1 MKQLNIPV
9 LVTELKKRIS
19 SNFLPEN
26 SPGLEEQQIYGIMLA
41 TIGASKSTN
50 FINVIES
57 IIKESVDDET
67 ISNAESA
74 VTFVRSKNKHNDLY
88 QLGSDI
94 VIEGINED
102 GLSRTQGPHTKVSE
116 KEYKGDIDFM
126 LYSLAASFVV
136 DFDYYINIR
145 DQLKHGDYISDIA
158 INSTIRIAASV
169 QTISELLE
177 QNTNQKIKILI
188 VDDEVRL
195 TRLLKL
201 TLVRTGKFEIRTENR
216 GSNTLNAAR
225 AFKPDLILLDVIMP
239 DMGGDEIARQIRDDA
254 ELCHTKIIFLTALLT
269 REETGN
275 TGKKIGDYMCL
286 AKPVRDDDLIYCID
300 KQISNLIAA

>member
-1 MKQLNIPV
+1 MKQLNISV

-19 SNFLPEN
+19 SNFLPGN
-26 SPGLEEQQIYGIMLA
+26 SPGLEEEQIYGIMLA
-41 TIGASKSTN
+41 TVGASKSTN

-67 ISNAESA
+67 ISTAESA
-74 VTFVRSKNKHNDLY
+74 VAFVRSKNKYNYLY
-88 QLGSDI
+88 QLESDI
-94 VIEGINED
+94 VIEGID
-102 GLSRTQGPHTKVSE
+102 DDDLSRTQGPHTKVSE
-116 KEYKGDIDFM
+116 KQCKRYVDFM
-126 LYSLAASFVV
+126 LYTLAASFVA

-145 DQLKHGDYISDIA
+145 DQLTHGDYISDIA
-158 INSTIRIAASV
+158 FNSVIRIVASI
-169 QTISELLE
+169 QTIFELIE
-177 QNTNQKIKILI
+177 QNIDQKIKILI

-195 TRLLKL
+195 SRLLKL

-216 GSNTLNAAR
+216 GSNALNAAR

-239 DMGGDEIARQIRDDA
+239 DMSGDKVAQQIRDDA

-275 TGKKIGDYMCL
+275 TGKKIGGYMCL
-286 AKPVRDDDLIYCID
+286 AKPVRDDDLIYCIEN
-300 KQISNLIAA
+300 KLGVASAA

>member
-19 SNFLPEN
+19 SNFLPGN

-41 TIGASKSTN
+41 TVGASKSTN

-57 IIKESVDDET
+57 IIKESVNDKT
-67 ISNAESA
+67 ISTAESA
-74 VTFVRSKNKHNDLY
+74 VAFVRSKNKHNDLY

-94 VIEGINED
+94 VIESNNDD

-116 KEYKGDIDFM
+116 KQCKDDVDFM
-126 LYSLAASFVV
+126 LYTLAASFVV

-145 DQLKHGDYISDIA
+145 DQFAHGDYINDIA
-158 INSTIRIAASV
+158 IDSAIRIATSI
-169 QTISELLE
+169 QTISELIE
-177 QNTNQKIKILI
+177 HNTDQKIKILI

-216 GSNTLNAAR
+216 GSNALNAAR

-239 DMGGDEIARQIRDDA
+239 DMGGEKVAQQIREDA

-269 REETGN
+269 RDETGN
-275 TGKKIGDYMCL
+275 TGKKIGDFWCL

-300 KQISNLIAA
+300 KQIGKSIAA